1 MILSKGEHE
10 KSVASACCHRQ
21 SGRDIAFSD
30 FGHHLPRWFVFF
42 NDSNEEMKE
51 SPKVAMSYQCFVYK
65 NVQNS
70 WKFNE
75 IKAPFS
81 DYQTEVSSN
90 QPPILL
96 SFPAFTWNL

>member
-1 MILSKGEHE
+1 
-10 KSVASACCHRQ
+10 
-21 SGRDIAFSD
+21 
-30 FGHHLPRWFVFF
+30 
-42 NDSNEEMKE
+42 
-51 SPKVAMSYQCFVYK
+51 MSYQCFVYK